1 MAILVGIWDSFANI
15 KSYWGNREVSDPAQN
30 NNYAELSKSSA
41 AQFLP
46 RQRTQASMSISTTH

>member
-1 MAILVGIWDSFANI
+1 MYGNSGGLSGTSFATI

-30 NNYAELSKSSA
+30 NRYAEISKGSA

-46 RQRTQASMSISTTH
+46 MQGT